1 MAVYSQGHLN
11 QTLGVKKKPHSYQ
24 KLMKILEPMKH
35 SDFHRAHLELVCFV
49 LNSSNFRLKL
59 EIFLSKK

>member
-1 MAVYSQGHLN
+1 MAVYRQGHLN
-11 QTLGVKKKPHSYQ
+11 QSLGVKQKPHSYQ

-49 LNSSNFRLKL
+49 STALISG
-59 EIFLSKK
+59 